1 MGRSQLPSTAIL
13 LLTNWDI
20 QTPSNLHLVTS
31 PALESR
37 KRWSLWHNVPP
48 ESVWL
53 QDTCQ
58 DPKHTPL
65 VQTYPCFIQGRV
77 PGTPISC
84 LDQRFWCTLSL
95 LLHFWVPAVALSYSS
110 VFGWAGECTFPLSR
124 AVLDTAFHILLISW
138 WNFHYPILFE
148 DAPELHQKPF
158 RWGELPWVSKHKLIP
173 FHRLILTRTIV
184 LKRCLIENANYIPSA
199 ALRVGEPEGEM
210 NAQPILHHKSACFKS
225 MPSA

>member
-1 MGRSQLPSTAIL
+1 MGRSQLPSAAIL

-20 QTPSNLHLVTS
+20 ETPSNLQLVTS

-84 LDQRFWCTLSL
+84 LDLMHL
-95 LLHFWVPAVALSYSS
+95 I
-110 VFGWAGECTFPLSR
+110 
-124 AVLDTAFHILLISW
+124 TA
-138 WNFHYPILFE
+138 
-148 DAPELHQKPF
+148 
-158 RWGELPWVSKHKLIP
+158 
-173 FHRLILTRTIV
+173 
-184 LKRCLIENANYIPSA
+184 A
-199 ALRVGEPEGEM
+199 ALLGASCGTELFLCVWMSWRVHLSSEQGSPRHCFSHFINFMMKFSLPNSVWRCPWTPPEAFQVRWAAMGE
-210 NAQPILHHKSACFKS
+210 
-225 MPSA
+225 